1 MGAIFQGNRRSPG
14 RSGAMQYPGLI
25 DDYVER
31 LARKLDFDRSLSRG
45 VRTEVEDHLRE
56 AGAAETTNDVAAA
69 ERRAVANFGDPDVIA
84 AQLAVISLAK
94 QSRRTSS
101 ASILGIAAIF
111 LAMKGRVAWYAA
123 AQWTTNIDLRSIVGI
138 VGSVDRY
145 AFWFSVIAGIG
156 CWLYIGTRRFPHA
169 FDSMFRKQL
178 DRFLLVSTVMIA
190 ALMAAVA
197 SAGLL
202 TALQLSGTGF
212 SASSLVPI
220 LSMAI
225 EILCA
230 GLLALHT
237 RATTPRDTHIPPFSN
252 P

>member
-1 MGAIFQGNRRSPG
+1 MQSPD
-14 RSGAMQYPGLI
+14 LI

-31 LARKLDFDRSLSRG
+31 LAGKLDFDRSLSRR
-45 VRTEVEDHLRE
+45 VCREVEDHLRE
-56 AGAAETTNDVAAA
+56 AAATDATNDVAAA
-69 ERRAVANFGDPDVIA
+69 ERRSVANFGDPDAIA
-84 AQLAVISLAK
+84 AQFAVISLAK

-111 LAMKGRVAWYAA
+111 IAMKGRVAWYAA
-123 AQWTTNIDLRSIVGI
+123 AQWTTNIDPRSIVAI

-145 AFWFSVIAGIG
+145 AFRFSVIAAIG

-190 ALMAAVA
+190 ALMASVV
-197 SAGLL
+197 SDGIL
-202 TALQLSGTGF
+202 TAIALSGTDF
-212 SASSLVPI
+212 SAGSLVPI
-220 LSMAI
+220 SSMAI

-230 GLLALHT
+230 GLLALYMRSTT
-237 RATTPRDTHIPPFSN
+237 RLVTQIAALWN
-252 P
+252 A